1 MNIFHGGVKR
11 LISRSLAGTDE
22 EKPLFQ
28 LFFLRNDESETVM
41 VEEVQEI
48 DFGKVKERLE
58 QGEAVFITPTR
69 KEKVGMSLVEWEYT
83 AETWYS
89 THI

>member
-1 MNIFHGGVKR
+1 M
-11 LISRSLAGTDE
+11 ISRNFVEIDK

-28 LFFLRNDESETVM
+28 LFFLRNNENQTVM
-41 VEEVQEI
+41 VEEVEEI

-58 QGEAVFITPTR
+58 QGESVFITPKR
-69 KEKVGMSLVEWEYT
+69 KEKVETSLVEREH
-83 AETWYS
+83 AVETLYF